1 MDYVATEKRHG
12 HFLPFY
18 FFTFQNE
25 CVFESQP
32 KKKTVMK
39 KKRNECHF
47 EIITSNLNIGK
58 IGFAVS
64 LASIHTHEHTENH
77 TDVFR
82 SLPLFR
88 TYLLLVFSHHVFVSL
103 FRPIKKRF
111 SANFHFNSL
120 TDVREMWWISFA
132 AVIDLPNRLIEW
144 RHTSF
149 VHSHWFS
156 YDCKSHSKSNSKLS
170 SVLF

>member
-1 MDYVATEKRHG
+1 MW
-12 HFLPFY
+12 
-18 FFTFQNE
+18 
-25 CVFESQP
+25 QP
-32 KKKTVMK
+32 KKGTDIFYHFIFSHFKTNAYSKVNRKKTVMK

-120 TDVREMWWISFA
+120 TDVREM
-132 AVIDLPNRLIEW
+132 
-144 RHTSF
+144 
-149 VHSHWFS
+149 
-156 YDCKSHSKSNSKLS
+156 
-170 SVLF
+170 